1 MTDQRRPEDDDTL
14 PSATSSGNQGARG
27 SRGQAN
33 SGALPGNPD
42 AGDKEREPAGGDP
55 DLRKARAE
63 GGGGIGSDS
72 SRSK

>member
-1 MTDQRRPEDDDTL
+1 MPEERTENDDAL
-14 PSATSSGNQGARG
+14 PSTKSSGNQGARG
-27 SRGQAN
+27 SSGQAN

-42 AGDKEREPAGGDP
+42 AGENEREPVDADP

-63 GGGGIGSDS
+63 GGGGIASES

>member
-1 MTDQRRPEDDDTL
+1 MPEQRPEDDNV
-14 PSATSSGNQGARG
+14 PNATSSGNQGSRG

-42 AGDKEREPAGGDP
+42 AGENEREAADNDP
-55 DLRKARAE
+55 DLRNDRAQ
-63 GGGGIGSDS
+63 GGGGIASDS